1 MNNDP
6 VVVTGGCGFIGRE
19 VATQLLAR
27 GEKVRVVDDLSKP
40 DGAAPPGAEL
50 VRADLTD
57 PAAAREALAGARRVV
72 HLAAKIGGIGYF
84 HRHPATI
91 LREND
96 RIYAAVFP
104 ACVELRVERLVY
116 VSSSMVFERA
126 TRFPSAEAD
135 LPHTPVPRSAYG
147 FSKLAGEWYCSAYR
161 QEHGLRATIVRP
173 FNAYGVNE
181 LPGDEVGEAHV
192 IPDLAWK
199 LFAGADPLPL
209 LGDGEQT
216 RCFTHVSD
224 VARGIV
230 MALDSPRAEDEDF
243 NISTPEETRVLDL
256 AARLWEMV
264 RPGSAPRFEHVK
276 AYTDDVRRRIPD
288 TRKAKELL
296 GFEARVKLADGLPP
310 VVEWL
315 RERWE
320 RAGRPAFRPGS

>member
-1 MNNDP
+1 MSDP

-27 GEKVRVVDDLSKP
+27 GERVRVVDDLSKP

-50 VRADLTD
+50 VRADLTS
-57 PAAAREALAGARRVV
+57 PEAALEALSDAKRVV

-104 ACVELRVERLVY
+104 ACVERRVERLVY

-126 TRFPSAEAD
+126 LSFPSAEAD
-135 LPHTPVPRSAYG
+135 LECTPVPRSAYG
-147 FSKLAGEWYCSAYR
+147 FSKLSGEWYCRAYKD
-161 QEHGLRATIVRP
+161 EHGLPCTIVRP

-181 LPGDEVGEAHV
+181 VPGDEVGEAHV
-192 IPDLAWK
+192 IPDLVWK
-199 LFAGADPLPL
+199 LLAGDDPLRL

-224 VARGIV
+224 VARGVI
-230 MALDSPRAEDEDF
+230 MALDSPRAAGEDF

-256 AARLWEMV
+256 ARALWGLL
-264 RPGSAPRFEHVK
+264 RPGTTPRFEHVPG
-276 AYTDDVRRRIPD
+276 YQDDVRRRIPAV
-288 TRKAKELL
+288 TKARELL
-296 GFEARVKLADGLPP
+296 GFEARVRLSEGLP
-310 VVEWL
+310 VVVDWL
-315 RERWE
+315 RERWARE
-320 RAGRPAFRPGS
+320 GRTTAFRA

>member
-1 MNNDP
+1 MSDP

-19 VATQLLAR
+19 VATQLAAR
-27 GEKVRVVDDLSKP
+27 GERVRVVDDLSKP
-40 DGAAPPGAEL
+40 DGAAPPGVEL

-57 PAAAREALAGARRVV
+57 PRAALEALDGARRVV

-104 ACVELRVERLVY
+104 ACVTHRVERLVY

-126 TRFPSAEAD
+126 RRFPSAEAD
-135 LPHTPVPRSAYG
+135 LPDTPVPRSAYG
-147 FSKLAGEWYCSAYR
+147 FSKLSGEWYCQAYR
-161 QEHGLRATIVRP
+161 DEYELPSTIVRP

-181 LPGDEVGEAHV
+181 VPGDEVGEAHV
-192 IPDLAWK
+192 IPDLVWK
-199 LFAGADPLPL
+199 LLAGEDPLTL

-224 VARGIV
+224 VARGVV
-230 MALDSPRAEDEDF
+230 MALDSERAVNEDF

-256 AARLWEMV
+256 ARTLWGML
-264 RPGSAPRFEHVK
+264 RPGSEPRFKHVPG
-276 AYTDDVRRRIPD
+276 YQDDVRRRIPAV
-288 TRKAKELL
+288 TKARELL
-296 GFEARVKLADGLPP
+296 GFEARVPLSEGLPV

-315 RERWE
+315 RERWARE
-320 RAGRPAFRPGS
+320 GRTTAFQA